1 MPGTWSDS
9 NGSCQQPT
17 QSPMQHQP
25 SLASV
30 SWHPQQAIVLQQ
42 PTASAPPVLRGSAA
56 PLGPDLSSNASTAY
70 EQPGDASAAGLSG
83 DQMAMD
89 EDVSGAAGL
98 KSSSSA
104 PDLHL
109 LLDGA
114 LQGGPRS
121 LLSPRQHFSGST
133 VGALV
138 PYKGTEVRPVTPST
152 VLCSSSEGQTG
163 DRARSSG
170 RAGSNTGRHGGR

>member
-1 MPGTWSDS
+1 
-9 NGSCQQPT
+9 
-17 QSPMQHQP
+17 MQHQP
-25 SLASV
+25 SLTSV
-30 SWHPQQAIVLQQ
+30 SWHPQQALALQHQQQ
-42 PTASAPPVLRGSAA
+42 PTASAPPVLRSGIVPFGA
-56 PLGPDLSSNASTAY
+56 DLSSNASTAY
-70 EQPGDASAAGLSG
+70 EQTADGSAVGLMG
-83 DQMAMD
+83 MDDQMAMD

-114 LQGGPRS
+114 LLQGAGPRS

-138 PYKGTEVRPVTPST
+138 PYKGTEVRIQFPSPL
-152 VLCSSSEGQTG
+152 LCSKIWE
-163 DRARSSG
+163 
-170 RAGSNTGRHGGR
+170 

>member
-1 MPGTWSDS
+1 
-9 NGSCQQPT
+9 
-17 QSPMQHQP
+17 
-25 SLASV
+25 
-30 SWHPQQAIVLQQ
+30 
-42 PTASAPPVLRGSAA
+42 
-56 PLGPDLSSNASTAY
+56 
-70 EQPGDASAAGLSG
+70 
-83 DQMAMD
+83 MD

-138 PYKGTEVRPVTPST
+138 PYKGTEARIFVPASVARVRAFFIFQAAGQHACASREARLLTP
-152 VLCSSSEGQTG
+152 CSK
-163 DRARSSG
+163 AKPPSG
-170 RAGSNTGRHGGR
+170 RRRALTAALDCAAGGHAVLINRIDTPTGAC

>member
-1 MPGTWSDS
+1 MPAPVRVCPSIG
-9 NGSCQQPT
+9 QL
-17 QSPMQHQP
+17 QSPDARFPWVNLGSGRPYFLWKTRLVRTCAGFDHT
-25 SLASV
+25 AE
-30 SWHPQQAIVLQQ
+30 
-42 PTASAPPVLRGSAA
+42 ASAVDGS
-56 PLGPDLSSNASTAY
+56 G
-70 EQPGDASAAGLSG
+70 E
-83 DQMAMD
+83 QMAMD

-109 LLDGA
+109 LLEGA

-138 PYKGTEVRPVTPST
+138 PYKGTEVRSAFAMRMHPV
-152 VLCSSSEGQTG
+152 LLLEA
-163 DRARSSG
+163 RAAVREPQLVCPAAVPAARQSRYRG
-170 RAGSNTGRHGGR
+170 A

>member
-1 MPGTWSDS
+1 
-9 NGSCQQPT
+9 
-17 QSPMQHQP
+17 MQHQP
-25 SLASV
+25 SLTSV
-30 SWHPQQAIVLQQ
+30 SWHPQQALVQQQRQQVQ
-42 PTASAPPVLRGSAA
+42 PTASAPPVLRSGVALM
-56 PLGPDLSSNASTAY
+56 LGADLSSNASTAY
-70 EQPGDASAAGLSG
+70 EQTAEGSAAVVAGFD

-121 LLSPRQHFSGST
+121 LFGPRQHFSGST

-138 PYKGTEVRPVTPST
+138 PYKGTEVRSIDTLLPELCSRPST
-152 VLCSSSEGQTG
+152 QAAATG
-163 DRARSSG
+163 SRTVGVQQDVAAA
-170 RAGSNTGRHGGR
+170 RAGRP

>member
-9 NGSCQQPT
+9 YGSCQQPM

-25 SLASV
+25 SLTSV
-30 SWHPQQAIVLQQ
+30 SWHPQQQQALALQQQ
-42 PTASAPPVLRGSAA
+42 PTASAPPVLRSSAA
-56 PLGPDLSSNASTAY
+56 IPIGADLSSNASTAY
-70 EQPGDASAAGLSG
+70 EQVADASAAVGPFGAGFG

-89 EDVSGAAGL
+89 DDVSAAAGV
-98 KSSSSA
+98 KPSSSA

-121 LLSPRQHFSGST
+121 LLAPRQHFSGST

-138 PYKGTEVRPVTPST
+138 PYKGTEVRLAVRRAQWLPLEQTAVT
-152 VLCSSSEGQTG
+152 GHN
-163 DRARSSG
+163 RADV
-170 RAGSNTGRHGGR
+170 